1 MKALLYPADLYRL
14 TRFYM
19 RGKQPFFTAVKA
31 AIANINRS
39 SL

>member
-14 TRFYM
+14 TCFYL
-19 RGKQPFFTAVKA
+19 RGGKSFFSAVKA

-39 SL
+39 PL